1 MCVCCHL
8 VYRPGLVLSVLV
20 ALAVLSASEDNG
32 LALLKPDSE
41 GMGLVLTLRSGL
53 LTVGVSQGMI
63 SWKRERKGS

>member
-1 MCVCCHL
+1 MCICCHL

-63 SWKRERKGS
+63 SWKRERKEI

>member
-1 MCVCCHL
+1 MCICCHL

-20 ALAVLSASEDNG
+20 ALAVLSASEDSG

-63 SWKRERKGS
+63 SWKRERKGT